1 MSKIPTNNE
10 IGRVI
15 LGVVGIAT
23 LAAILDKRSSKAK
36 QKRQAAQVAVTP
48 KRQHVIQPRRIDYQ
62 QCLRQRWTQSGWQS
76 YVSNRCVNRLNREAG
91 RANPHGQKP
100 QSTSQT
106 GVIALQRAWGGRHP
120 WPRDQRAQSKH
131 R

>member
-1 MSKIPTNNE
+1 MDGLIKPILASTLLISSIAAPPAKAENNE

-100 QSTSQT
+100 RHF
-106 GVIALQRAWGGRHP
+106 QRGRLARH
-120 WPRDQRAQSKH
+120 
-131 R
+131 